1 MRGSCLVALDVSTWR
16 EASFVSVVSDAFAKS
31 IADGRVYAQ
40 RPQTLAAWRAP
51 QLAIICREKLTCRR
65 FPTLYAVMDEAVF
78 SALANPVRRQ
88 VVMLLL
94 SEERSAGSIAEAFDI
109 SRSAVSEH
117 LGVLRQAGLV
127 QETKAGRERIY
138 SLNAQPLVALRDW
151 LAPYEDYWK
160 ARLADLAGGLE
171 ETNE

>member
-1 MRGSCLVALDVSTWR
+1 MNET
-16 EASFVSVVSDAFAKS
+16 
-31 IADGRVYAQ
+31 I
-40 RPQTLAAWRAP
+40 
-51 QLAIICREKLTCRR
+51 
-65 FPTLYAVMDEAVF
+65 F

-94 SEERSAGSIAEAFDI
+94 SKERSAGSIADAFDI

-117 LGVLRQAGLV
+117 LGILRQAQLV
-127 QETKAGRERIY
+127 RETKTGRERIY
-138 SLNAQPLVALRDW
+138 SLNAEPLVALRDW

-160 ARLADLAGGLE
+160 TRLAELARDLE

>member
-1 MRGSCLVALDVSTWR
+1 MNET
-16 EASFVSVVSDAFAKS
+16 
-31 IADGRVYAQ
+31 I
-40 RPQTLAAWRAP
+40 
-51 QLAIICREKLTCRR
+51 
-65 FPTLYAVMDEAVF
+65 F

-94 SEERSAGSIAEAFDI
+94 SKERSAGSIADAFDI

-117 LGVLRQAGLV
+117 LGILRQAQLV
-127 QETKAGRERIY
+127 RETKTGRERIY
-138 SLNAQPLVALRDW
+138 SLNAEPLIALRDW

-160 ARLADLAGGLE
+160 TRLAELARDIE